1 MGRAVGGREVEG
13 GRMGRRWRE
22 WMMRRV
28 GVIAAVVC
36 AAAGVWGAEV
46 RPQVPKSVRPTE
58 RPARRAV
65 SLTVLQ
71 SRLKQSAA
79 KGEWPAELVNLCGLT
94 RVTGYVV
101 DERRGDLVLL
111 GEVEA
116 GAPALDVGD
125 LAVALRN
132 AGLRYAPRKGK
143 TAVYSAP
150 GCSIDPDPEV
160 VRRLSAAGQSAAAR
174 GAMEEELARWCEICA
189 EPQKVR
195 VMGVPFESR
204 FAQVMV
210 GADYLMKRLADGS
223 VGLGIAGLVSLAEMR
238 AAAARE
244 EFAGGG
250 EVGAGLYLNR
260 FWFCPG
266 RTSFREEEGV
276 VGIEECAVAL
286 LTEEEYLTGEG
297 IAGRGRPEPRA
308 QEFAEGFS
316 AHYQEIAA
324 KEPIYRE
331 LEGLFRF
338 VALAKLIR
346 YQKLEGKVSYL
357 TERLPMPKAAVP
369 RTLPGIARVVHEEG
383 EREIEGGKEIMQLWM
398 PSCGGVSMDVR
409 VTPQNFK
416 RSPAKKAAGGA
427 KTAAASGKAAGAKP
441 APGKAAPTKKEA
453 ILKARPAADALYWDL

>member
-1 MGRAVGGREVEG
+1 MV
-13 GRMGRRWRE
+13 
-22 WMMRRV
+22 RRV

-36 AAAGVWGAEV
+36 AAAGAWGGAQV
-46 RPQVPKSVRPTE
+46 QPQVPKSEVV

-150 GCSIDPDPEV
+150 GRSAPGCSIDPDPEV

-174 GAMEEELARWCEICA
+174 GAMEEGLARWCEICA

-210 GADYLMKRLADGS
+210 EADYLMKRLADGS
-223 VGLGIAGLVSLAEMR
+223 VGLGIPGLVSLAGMR

-244 EFAGGG
+244 EFARGG

-369 RTLPGIARVVHEEG
+369 RTLPGIARVVYAEG

-409 VTPQNFK
+409 VTTKNFR
-416 RSPAKKAAGGA
+416 RSSAKKAAGGA
-427 KTAAASGKAAGAKP
+427 KTAAASGKAAGAK
-441 APGKAAPTKKEA
+441 AAPTKKEA
-453 ILKARPAADALYWDL
+453 ILKARPSADALYWDL